1 MNGYPLNVFNKTME
15 DTLQSHNSEHKSK
28 ELGPLEMFIPYKKD
42 VAEKLKRVARK
53 YGFTTVF
60 TKTKDLRGKIRT
72 KQKDKMETS
81 GVVYEVDCNNCFKK
95 YTGET
100 GRKLKERIK

>member
-1 MNGYPLNVFNKTME
+1 MYPLNVINKTIK
-15 DTLQSHNSEHKSK
+15 DTLKIDNSKHKSK
-28 ELGPLEMFIPYKKD
+28 ELELLTIFIPYEKGFT
-42 VAEKLKRVARK
+42 EKLKRIASK

-60 TKTKDLRGKIRT
+60 TKTKVLREKIRK

-81 GVVYEVDCNNCFKK
+81 GIVYEVDCNNCFKW

-100 GRKLKERIK
+100 GRKWKKE

>member
-1 MNGYPLNVFNKTME
+1 MQN
-15 DTLQSHNSEHKSK
+15 HNAEHKSK
-28 ELGPLEMFIPYKKD
+28 ELQLLTIVIPYEKG
-42 VAEKLKRVARK
+42 VAEKLKRVANK

-60 TKTKDLRGKIRT
+60 AKTKNLRGQLQT

-81 GVVYEVDCNNCFKK
+81 GVVYEVDLSNCLKK

-100 GRKLKERIK
+100 GRKLKERMTEHKDVGEKS

>member
-1 MNGYPLNVFNKTME
+1 M
-15 DTLQSHNSEHKSK
+15 S
-28 ELGPLEMFIPYKKD
+28 IPYMKG
-42 VAEKLKRVARK
+42 VVEKLRSVASK

-60 TKTKDLRGKIRT
+60 TKTKNLRGQTQT

-81 GVVYEVDCNNCFKK
+81 GVVYEVDCNTCLKK

-100 GRKLKERIK
+100 GRKLKERI